1 MATPQAGVIGL
12 SNVVAWPLNTDPV
25 GGTATYGTVFSLAG
39 AAELSFD
46 PAASQTPY
54 FADDALAA
62 VGSTTGFRK
71 LSVKLYDIDPA
82 NLATLLGQTYANGQL
97 SDKGS
102 DTSPYFAIAGQVLRN
117 GGATQPVVFY
127 KCQFM
132 KPKSDWKTK
141 GATINFVEV
150 QLDGATVALTSNGQ
164 YSLTQRSDDPN
175 VSAAAAAAWYT
186 TVQFPSTDN
195 TALTV
200 AFAAGGTAKTITATF
215 SKASNSGSIPFTMA
229 DSGLPAILANEIQ
242 VVKSAA
248 AGAGTGAVLTW
259 VLTTPGAGF
268 SNNTI
273 VFTGTVASGATTGDN
288 VTVSVRANSQVKDN
302 NGVAVTAV
310 GKGYLTLA

>member
-54 FADDALAA
+54 FGDDSLIA
-62 VGSTTGFRK
+62 VGATTGFRK

-82 NLATLLGQTYANGQL
+82 NLATLMGQTYANGQL
-97 SDKGS
+97 LDKGS

-117 GGATQPVVFY
+117 GGATQPVIFY

-164 YSLTQRSDDPN
+164 YSLTQRSDDPS
-175 VSAAAAAAWYT
+175 VSASAAAAWYT
-186 TVQFPSTDN
+186 TPQFTNTDN
-195 TALTV
+195 TALLTYM
-200 AFAAGGTAKTITATF
+200 
-215 SKASNSGSIPFTMA
+215 ASQ
-229 DSGLPAILANEIQ
+229 IL
-242 VVKSAA
+242 VVKSVA
-248 AGAGTGAVLTW
+248 AGAGTGCTLTW

-273 VFTGTVASGATTGDN
+273 VFTGTVTAGAVAADN
-288 VTVSVRANSQVKDN
+288 VTVAVGANSSVKDN
-302 NGVAVTAV
+302 NGVSVTAV

>member
-54 FADDALAA
+54 FGDDSLIA
-62 VGSTTGFRK
+62 VGATTGFRK

-82 NLATLLGQTYANGQL
+82 NLATLMGQTYANGQL
-97 SDKGS
+97 LDKGS

-117 GGATQPVVFY
+117 GGATQPVIFY

-164 YSLTQRSDDPN
+164 YSLTQRSDDPS
-175 VSAAAAAAWYT
+175 VSASAAAAWYT
-186 TVQFPSTDN
+186 TPQFTNTDN
-195 TALTV
+195 TALSV
-200 AFAAGGTAKTITATF
+200 VFAAGGTGCT
-215 SKASNSGSIPFTMA
+215 
-229 DSGLPAILANEIQ
+229 
-242 VVKSAA
+242 
-248 AGAGTGAVLTW
+248 LTW

-273 VFTGTVASGATTGDN
+273 VFTGTVTAGAVAADN
-288 VTVSVRANSQVKDN
+288 VTVAVGANSSVKDN
-302 NGVAVTAV
+302 NGVSVTAV

>member
-54 FADDALAA
+54 FGDDSLIA
-62 VGSTTGFRK
+62 VGATTGFRK

-82 NLATLLGQTYANGQL
+82 NLATLMGQTYANGQL
-97 SDKGS
+97 LDKGS

-117 GGATQPVVFY
+117 GGATQPVIFY

-164 YSLTQRSDDPN
+164 YSLTQRSDDPS
-175 VSAAAAAAWYT
+175 VSASAAAAWYT
-186 TVQFPSTDN
+186 TPQFTNTDN
-195 TALTV
+195 TALSV
-200 AFAAGGTAKTITATF
+200 VFAAGGTTKTITATF
-215 SKASNSGSIPFTMA
+215 SKASASGAIAFTMA
-229 DSGLPAILANEIQ
+229 NSSLLTYMASQIL
-242 VVKSAA
+242 VVKSVA
-248 AGAGTGAVLTW
+248 AGAGTGCTLTW

-273 VFTGTVASGATTGDN
+273 VFTGTVTAGAVAADN
-288 VTVSVRANSQVKDN
+288 VTVAVGANSSVKDN
-302 NGVAVTAV
+302 NGVSVTAV